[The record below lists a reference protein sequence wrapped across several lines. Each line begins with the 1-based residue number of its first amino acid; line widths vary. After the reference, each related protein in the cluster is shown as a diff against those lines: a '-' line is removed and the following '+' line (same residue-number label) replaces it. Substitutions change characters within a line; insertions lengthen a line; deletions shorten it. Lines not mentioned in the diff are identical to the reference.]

1 MSEIPYIE
9 ETGPAERIICSWPF
23 RLLLIAIALLV
34 IYKGLTTMKMT
45 IDLAQ
50 LKGEDMLVLL
60 VNAWSVGWQSLGDWV
75 SDSLDITSKFWR
87 VAMPLMLKSGWT
99 VLASYSFVRPIFA
112 FEYIEDVLYYIMIA
126 LALIGVA
133 FLIMYSMGFAVLRW

>member
-9 ETGPAERIICSWPF
+9 ETGPAERLICSWFF
-23 RLLLIAIALLV
+23 RVFLIAVALLV

-60 VNAWSVGWQSLGDWV
+60 VNAWSVGWQALGDWV

-87 VAMPLMLKSGWT
+87 TAMPILMKSAWT

-112 FEYIEDVLYYIMIA
+112 FEYIEDVLYYLMIA